1 MGYSLGIDIGTTYA
15 SAAVNRE
22 GRPEVLSLGTDRPTV
37 PTVVLLRSDG
47 TVLVGEAAE
56 RRALTEPTRVARE
69 FKRRMGDPTPFI
81 VGGTPYGVEALTAH
95 VIKWVLAL
103 ATEREGAPPD
113 RVVLTHPAAWGT
125 YKLDLLG
132 QAAHLADCPPFDFV
146 SEPQAAALRYA
157 QEGRV
162 EPDDV
167 VAVYDFGGGTL
178 DVALVRCVAAD
189 QFELVGQPAGM
200 ERLGGIDFDQAV
212 FAHVNDAVDGMLT
225 EVDASDLQ
233 ARAALA
239 RVRTDC
245 RLAKEA
251 LSSDTDA
258 VVSVILPELHTEVRI
273 TRVEFES
280 MIRPRITETIETLAR
295 TVRSAGMDMTD
306 AAAVLLVGGTSRIP
320 LIREMV
326 HSETGLPVTL
336 DSHPKTTICL
346 GAALHASPTAIL
358 PPVPAAEESAPGLLA
373 ATIPVAAEKA
383 APDPPAVAV
392 PSAPEELESDPGD
405 TGQPSS
411 GRRVPVWMMAATA
424 VAALAVIATIWIL
437 TSGSDDPGVAA
448 TTLPPDTAS
457 VSTTLP
463 PDTVVAGAL
472 SDSTTTTSQPPV
484 STVPE
489 LTTTTIRTATP
500 GYVRVVDATGAL
512 SVEVPEAWIDIDRE
526 GLLLFST
533 PSPHISASPNL
544 FGYLDTW
551 TTPGLTVSVVD
562 SVYADDPGLLNEAMA
577 TAFGYADACVDGGAD
592 EYQSGGLIGDTRIW
606 FDCDGTG
613 NTLITVAVSNG
624 GDYFYLV
631 VAQVTEDEH
640 LVALDRALAS
650 VEFTPATSG

>member
-22 GRPEVLSLGTDRPTV
+22 GLSEVLSLGTDRPTV

-132 QAAHLADCPPFDFV
+132 QAAHLADCPPFDFL

-162 EPDDV
+162 DPGDV

-178 DVALVRCVAAD
+178 DVALVRCLAAD

-225 EVDASDLQ
+225 EVDPSDLQ

-258 VVSVILPELHTEVRI
+258 VVSVILPELQTEVRI

-280 MIRPRITETIETLAR
+280 MIRPRIAETIETLER
-295 TVRSAGMDMTD
+295 TVRSAGMEMTD

-326 HSETGLPVTL
+326 HTETGLPVTL
-336 DSHPKTTICL
+336 DSHPKTSICL
-346 GAALHASPTAIL
+346 GAALHGSPTAIL
-358 PPVPAAEESAPGLLA
+358 PPEPEVEEPAPGLLA
-373 ATIPVAAEKA
+373 AAIPVAGAKA
-383 APDPPAVAV
+383 APDPPAAA
-392 PSAPEELESDPGD
+392 APAALDEPAPDPVD
-405 TGQPSS
+405 AGQPSS
-411 GRRVPVWMMAATA
+411 GRKVPVWMMAAMAAAA
-424 VAALAVIATIWIL
+424 VVLIAAIWFL
-437 TSGSDDPGVAA
+437 TSGSDDPGVAG

-472 SDSTTTTSQPPV
+472 SDSTSTSSQPPV

-489 LTTTTIRTATP
+489 STTTTIRTAAP
-500 GYVRVVDATGAL
+500 GYVRITDATGAL
-512 SVEVPEAWIDIDRE
+512 SVEVPEGWIDVDRD
-526 GLLLFST
+526 GLLLFSV

-544 FGYLDTW
+544 LGYLDTW

-562 SVYADDPGLLNEAMA
+562 TVYADDPGLLNEAMA
-577 TAFGYADACVDGGAD
+577 TAFGYTDACVDGGAD
-592 EYQSGGLIGDTRIW
+592 EYRSGGLIGSTRIW
-606 FDCDGTG
+606 FDCDGSG
-613 NTLITVAVSNG
+613 NTLITVAVSDG

-650 VEFTPATSG
+650 VEFTSATSG

>member
-22 GRPEVLSLGTDRPTV
+22 GLSEVLSLGTDRPTV

-132 QAAHLADCPPFDFV
+132 QAAHLADCPPFDFL

-162 EPDDV
+162 DPGDV

-178 DVALVRCVAAD
+178 DVALVRCLAAD

-225 EVDASDLQ
+225 EVDPSDLQ

-258 VVSVILPELHTEVRI
+258 VVSVILPELQTEVRI

-280 MIRPRITETIETLAR
+280 MIRPRIAETIETLER
-295 TVRSAGMDMTD
+295 TVRSAGMEMTD

-326 HSETGLPVTL
+326 HTETGLPVTL
-336 DSHPKTTICL
+336 DSHPKTSICL
-346 GAALHASPTAIL
+346 GAALHGSPTAIL
-358 PPVPAAEESAPGLLA
+358 PPEPEVEEPAPGLLA
-373 ATIPVAAEKA
+373 AAIPVAGAKA
-383 APDPPAVAV
+383 APDPPAAA
-392 PSAPEELESDPGD
+392 APAALDEPAPDPVD
-405 TGQPSS
+405 AGQPSS
-411 GRRVPVWMMAATA
+411 GRKVPVWMMAAMAAAA
-424 VAALAVIATIWIL
+424 VVLIAAIWFL
-437 TSGSDDPGVAA
+437 TSGSDDPGVAG

-472 SDSTTTTSQPPV
+472 SDSTSTSSQPPV

-489 LTTTTIRTATP
+489 STTTTIRTAAP
-500 GYVRVVDATGAL
+500 GYVRITDATGGL
-512 SVEVPEAWIDIDRE
+512 SVEVPEGWIDVDRD
-526 GLLLFST
+526 GLLLFSV

-544 FGYLDTW
+544 LGYLDTW

-562 SVYADDPGLLNEAMA
+562 TVYADDPGLLNEAMA
-577 TAFGYADACVDGGAD
+577 TAFGYTDACVDGGAD
-592 EYQSGGLIGDTRIW
+592 EYRSGGLIGSTRIW
-606 FDCDGTG
+606 FDCDGSG
-613 NTLITVAVSNG
+613 NTLITVAVSDG

-650 VEFTPATSG
+650 VEFTSATSG